1 MNLSDLLKR
10 GVVRKSEPDAAQAK
24 ECLKASE
31 RDLKAAKAMLREDFD
46 WAFSI
51 AYNSILQG
59 VRALMFA
66 DGYVAVGEER
76 HKTMVDYADVKFG
89 EKYGEKVKLFNRMR
103 AKRHT
108 VIYEKGNL
116 VSEYEAKFAIK
127 TAEEFLERIK
137 EKLKA

>member
-1 MNLSDLLKR
+1 MNLSELLKR
-10 GVVRKSEPDAAQAK
+10 GVVRKGEPDPAQAK
-24 ECLKASE
+24 ECLKASK
-31 RDLKAAKAMLREDFD
+31 RDIRAAKAMLKEDFD

-51 AYNSILQG
+51 AYNSMLQG

-76 HKTMVDYADVKFG
+76 HKTMVDYADVKLG

-103 AKRHT
+103 VKRHT
-108 VIYEKGNL
+108 VVYEKANV
-116 VSEYEAKFAIK
+116 VSEYEAKFAIE

-137 EKLKA
+137 EKIK